1 MNQLHNAACRQT
13 LKQLS
18 IFILIDMCNGP
29 QPSSTSNII
38 IQFDG
43 LCLCIVSDR
52 RTIKDVYVL

>member
-18 IFILIDMCNGP
+18 IFILIDMWNGP
-29 QPSSTSNII
+29 QPSSTGNVIV
-38 IQFDG
+38 QVDG

-52 RTIKDVYVL
+52 RTNNDVYV

>member
-29 QPSSTSNII
+29 QPSSTGNVIV
-38 IQFDG
+38 QVDG
-43 LCLCIVSDR
+43 LCLRIVSDR
-52 RTIKDVYVL
+52 RTINDVYV